1 MAECILAILTVL
13 EVFVQQGSCIPIP
26 VHLTDLSQCVLD
38 VSKPMDVADLIV
50 LVHYI
55 ATNWHLFLF

>member
-1 MAECILAILTVL
+1 MAECVLAILTIE
-13 EVFVQQGSCIPIP
+13 EVFVQQSSYIPVP
-26 VHLTDLSQCVLD
+26 VHLTNLTQCVLD
-38 VSKPMDVADLIV
+38 VIKPVDAADLIV

>member
-1 MAECILAILTVL
+1 MAECVLAILTIE
-13 EVFVQQGSCIPIP
+13 EVF
-26 VHLTDLSQCVLD
+26 VHLTDLTQCVLD
-38 VSKPMDVADLIV
+38 VIKPVDAADLIV